1 MAHADAS
8 QAGALDGRV
17 KTVSSLTNPLVKSLR
32 GLSQKKNRDAEGL
45 FLGEGLKLVTD
56 ALAADWPVQTLVYAR
71 EVGEQ
76 AQVKRAAEQCV
87 AAGGRLLEVTTPVL
101 AKITRRDN
109 PQMVV
114 GAFRQKLGALS
125 PDIRGQTVWI
135 ALEEVRD
142 PGNLGTIMRTADAV
156 GASGVILIGATCDP
170 WSAEAVRAT
179 MGSLFHVPL
188 LRVTKEAFLTWV
200 REVAA
205 PLIGTHLSGAVD
217 YRSLTYAEPSILLMG
232 NEQAGL
238 SKELAQQCDH
248 LVKIPQIGQAD
259 SLNLAIATGVMLFE
273 MRRARL

>member
-1 MAHADAS
+1 MTRDVGSKA
-8 QAGALDGRV
+8 AGSGSAA
-17 KTVSSLTNPLVKSLR
+17 KAVSSLTNPLVKSLR

-45 FLGEGLKLVTD
+45 FIGEGLKLLTD
-56 ALAADWPVQTLVYAR
+56 ALAAGWPVETMVYAK
-71 EVGEQ
+71 EVAEQ
-76 AQVKRAAEQCV
+76 EPVKRAAERCL

-114 GAFRQKLGALS
+114 GAFRQKTIDL
-125 PDIRGQTVWI
+125 PDQTSDQTVWI
-135 ALEEVRD
+135 ALEEIRD
-142 PGNLGTIMRTADAV
+142 PGNLGTIVRTSDAV
-156 GASGVILIGATCDP
+156 GASGVILLGTTCDP

-188 LRVTKEAFLTWV
+188 IRARQDAFLSWV
-200 REVAA
+200 ERHKL

-217 YRSLTYAEPSILLMG
+217 YRSLAYPQPSILVMG

-238 SKELAQQCDH
+238 TKELAHACDH

-259 SLNLAIATGVMLFE
+259 SLNLAIATGVMLYE
-273 MRRARL
+273 MRRTRL